1 MDMHRLQTDADAA
14 LPIWL
19 QLLSHQRARGRTG
32 LTIPFLIGAA
42 AAPAIPDSMEE
53 GAAYAAFSAL
63 LLSFRD
69 ATPEGHSVVIAE
81 CVDLRQPIVAR
92 YPQEPGREDCEVLRG
107 SSADRASRLHVQR
120 PYLRGRKHT
129 VESVLEMFWD
139 RFRQN
144 LTHGEFSFRNGQYA
158 PFDSDDRLFVE
169 RALSVRTA
177 ARAVAS

>member
-14 LPIWL
+14 SPIWL
-19 QLLSHQRARGRTG
+19 QLLSFQRARGRTG

-42 AAPAIPDSMEE
+42 AAPAIPDSMQE
-53 GAAYAAFSAL
+53 GAAYAALSAL

-81 CVDLRQPIVAR
+81 CVDLRQPVVAR
-92 YPQEPGREDCEVLRG
+92 YPKEPGREDCEVLRG
-107 SSADRASRLHVQR
+107 SSADRVGLYVQR
-120 PYLRGRKHT
+120 PYLRSRKHT
-129 VESVLEMFWD
+129 VESVLEIFWD

-144 LTHGEFSFRNGQYA
+144 LTHGEFSFRAGQYA

-169 RALSVRTA
+169 RALGVRTP